1 MMGNL
6 TFWPTTLTNK
16 THEPFLRPLTRLPL
30 TEQIFFDVF
39 ATSAE
44 TLLLFA
50 KDDPKSF
57 SAAVSVTVFFT
68 PTVGVPVT
76 VTKTVVD
83 FVLGFFTLAV
93 ALGVT
98 DTLSRHVPG
107 FRALMDVPVT
117 LHTDLELPTTLMATL
132 APFGTATFATLL
144 MAAKEMDLPVLT
156 FASFFTEAGA
166 ATGAATGVKALPAPE
181 QFLPLTTTQKLRV
194 ASAPLPRM
202 R

>member
-1 MMGNL
+1 MEHDL
-6 TFWPTTLTNK
+6 L
-16 THEPFLRPLTRLPL
+16 
-30 TEQIFFDVF
+30 DVF
-39 ATSAE
+39 TTSAE
-44 TLLLFA
+44 TSLSLA
-50 KDDPKSF
+50 KGDPKSF
-57 SAAVSVTVFFT
+57 SAAASVMVFFT

-76 VTKTVVD
+76 VTETDVD

-107 FRALMDVPVT
+107 LRALMEVPLT
-117 LHTDLELPTTLMATL
+117 LQIDFELPTTLMAIL

-144 MAAKEMDLPVLT
+144 TAAKEMDLPVLT

-166 ATGAATGVKALPAPE
+166 ATGTGAATGDKALLAPE